1 MSPDVLKTTGWR
13 ADRGVKIVDRQ
24 GGTAVSIEP
33 IRRGL
38 APGTAGAPAGA
49 RAATLAPQVR
59 RPLSAGSAGTATDP
73 RRRPLGQM
81 CVVVTELAE
90 GDGQTLVRNLRRR
103 GSGRVILLARRAGRR
118 DLVGLLTGG
127 LRGAVATEPNAIVG
141 PAGTAPGAVPSPFAR
156 ARPDLTS
163 RELSVLRLVADGCSN
178 RAIGEEL
185 GLSALTVK
193 SHLARISRK
202 LGTGDRAAL
211 VAISIRTGLLA

>member
-1 MSPDVLKTTGWR
+1 
-13 ADRGVKIVDRQ
+13 
-24 GGTAVSIEP
+24 VSIEP
-33 IRRGL
+33 IRRGTGL
-38 APGTAGAPAGA
+38 APGVPGA
-49 RAATLAPQVR
+49 RAGAVATQAR
-59 RPLSAGSAGTATDP
+59 RPGSQGAGTGTDP

-127 LRGAVATEPNAIVG
+127 LRGAVATEPNATVG
-141 PAGTAPGAVPSPFAR
+141 QPGAAPGAVPSPFAR
-156 ARPDLTS
+156 TRPDLTS
-163 RELSVLRLVADGCSN
+163 RELSVLRLVADGFSN
-178 RAIGEEL
+178 RAIGDEL

>member
-1 MSPDVLKTTGWR
+1 MSID
-13 ADRGVKIVDRQ
+13 
-24 GGTAVSIEP
+24 P
-33 IRRGL
+33 IRRGSGL
-38 APGTAGAPAGA
+38 APGAAPGA
-49 RAATLAPQVR
+49 RAATLAPQTR
-59 RPLSAGSAGTATDP
+59 RPGATGPAGAGTGSAAADP
-73 RRRPLGQM
+73 RRRGLGQM

-127 LRGAVATEPNAIVG
+127 LRGAVATEPNATVG
-141 PAGTAPGAVPSPFAR
+141 PAGSAPGAVPSPFAR
-156 ARPDLTS
+156 TRPDLTT
-163 RELSVLRLVADGCSN
+163 RELSVLRLVADGFSN

>member
-1 MSPDVLKTTGWR
+1 MSIDPAR
-13 ADRGVKIVDRQ
+13 RG
-24 GGTAVSIEP
+24 P
-33 IRRGL
+33 GL
-38 APGTAGAPAGA
+38 APGAPSGSRTAS
-49 RAATLAPQVR
+49 AATLSPR
-59 RPLSAGSAGTATDP
+59 RPPTADPRDP
-73 RRRPLGQM
+73 RRRGLGQM

-90 GDGQTLVRNLRRR
+90 GDAQTLVRNLRRR
-103 GSGRVILLARRAGRR
+103 GSGRVILLARRSGRR
-118 DLVGLLTGG
+118 ELVTLLTGG
-127 LRGAVATEPNAIVG
+127 LRGAVASEPNATTG
-141 PAGTAPGAVPSPFAR
+141 RPAAAAPDVVPAPFAR

-211 VAISIRTGLLA
+211 VAISIRTGLLP

>member
-1 MSPDVLKTTGWR
+1 M
-13 ADRGVKIVDRQ
+13 
-24 GGTAVSIEP
+24 SIEP
-33 IRRGL
+33 IRRGAGL
-38 APGTAGAPAGA
+38 APGVPGA
-49 RAATLAPQVR
+49 RTGALATQPR
-59 RPLSAGSAGTATDP
+59 RPGTQVVTPTGTATDP

-127 LRGAVATEPNAIVG
+127 LRGAVATEPNATVG
-141 PAGTAPGAVPSPFAR
+141 QPGAAPGAVPSPFAR
-156 ARPDLTS
+156 TRPDLTS
-163 RELSVLRLVADGCSN
+163 RELSVLRLVADGFSN
-178 RAIGEEL
+178 RAIGDEL

>member
-1 MSPDVLKTTGWR
+1 
-13 ADRGVKIVDRQ
+13 
-24 GGTAVSIEP
+24 
-33 IRRGL
+33 
-38 APGTAGAPAGA
+38 
-49 RAATLAPQVR
+49 
-59 RPLSAGSAGTATDP
+59 
-73 RRRPLGQM
+73 M
-81 CVVVTELAE
+81 CVVVTELGE

-127 LRGAVATEPNAIVG
+127 LRGAVATEPNAVVG
-141 PAGTAPGAVPSPFAR
+141 QPGAVPSPFAR
-156 ARPDLTS
+156 TRPDLTS
-163 RELSVLRLVADGCSN
+163 RELSVLRLVADGFSN
-178 RAIGEEL
+178 RAIGDEL

>member
-1 MSPDVLKTTGWR
+1 M
-13 ADRGVKIVDRQ
+13 DRQ

-33 IRRGL
+33 IRRGPGL
-38 APGTAGAPAGA
+38 APGAPTGA
-49 RAATLAPQVR
+49 RAATLPQTR
-59 RPLSAGSAGTATDP
+59 RPGAPAADP
-73 RRRPLGQM
+73 RRRGLGQM
-81 CVVVTELAE
+81 CVVVTELGE

-127 LRGAVATEPNAIVG
+127 LRGAVATEPNAVVG
-141 PAGTAPGAVPSPFAR
+141 QPGAAPGAVPSPFAR
-156 ARPDLTS
+156 TRPDLTS
-163 RELSVLRLVADGCSN
+163 RELSVLRLVADGFSN
-178 RAIGEEL
+178 RAIGDEL

>member
-1 MSPDVLKTTGWR
+1 M
-13 ADRGVKIVDRQ
+13 DRR
-24 GGTAVSIEP
+24 GGAAVSFEP
-33 IRRGL
+33 IRQRTG
-38 APGTAGAPAGA
+38 APSAPAAGRTGPGAPATH
-49 RAATLAPQVR
+49 AAPSSRVAALAPQTR
-59 RPLSAGSAGTATDP
+59 RPAAPGADP
-73 RRRPLGQM
+73 RRRGLGQM

-90 GDGQTLVRNLRRR
+90 GDGQALVRNLRRR

-127 LRGAVATEPNAIVG
+127 LRGAVATDPNAVVG
-141 PAGTAPGAVPSPFAR
+141 LPGTAPGAVPSPFAR
-156 ARPDLTS
+156 SRPDLTT
-163 RELSVLRLVADGCSN
+163 RELSVLRLVADGFSN

-211 VAISIRTGLLA
+211 VAISIRTGLLS

>member
-1 MSPDVLKTTGWR
+1 M
-13 ADRGVKIVDRQ
+13 
-24 GGTAVSIEP
+24 SIEP
-33 IRRGL
+33 IRRGSGL
-38 APGTAGAPAGA
+38 ASAAQPAPGAPTALQTQPGA
-49 RAATLAPQVR
+49 RAATLAPR
-59 RPLSAGSAGTATDP
+59 RPVAAPGHPGAP
-73 RRRPLGQM
+73 RRPLGQM

-127 LRGAVATEPNAIVG
+127 LRGAVATEPNATVG
-141 PAGTAPGAVPSPFAR
+141 QPGAQPGAVPSPFAR
-156 ARPDLTS
+156 TRPDLTT
-163 RELSVLRLVADGCSN
+163 RELSVLRLVADGFSN

>member
-1 MSPDVLKTTGWR
+1 M
-13 ADRGVKIVDRQ
+13 
-24 GGTAVSIEP
+24 SIEP
-33 IRRGL
+33 IRRGPGL
-38 APGTAGAPAGA
+38 APGTQAAAAAGA
-49 RAATLAPQVR
+49 RAATLAPQGR
-59 RPLSAGSAGTATDP
+59 RPLGTAAGTGTQTDP

-127 LRGAVATEPNAIVG
+127 LRGAVATEPNATVG
-141 PAGTAPGAVPSPFAR
+141 PPGSAPGAVPSPFAR

>member
-1 MSPDVLKTTGWR
+1 
-13 ADRGVKIVDRQ
+13 
-24 GGTAVSIEP
+24 
-33 IRRGL
+33 
-38 APGTAGAPAGA
+38 
-49 RAATLAPQVR
+49 
-59 RPLSAGSAGTATDP
+59 
-73 RRRPLGQM
+73 M

-127 LRGAVATEPNAIVG
+127 LRGAVATEPNATVG
-141 PAGTAPGAVPSPFAR
+141 PAGSAPGAVPSPFAR
-156 ARPDLTS
+156 TRPDLTT
-163 RELSVLRLVADGCSN
+163 REISVLRLVADGFSN

>member
-33 IRRGL
+33 IRRGTGL
-38 APGTAGAPAGA
+38 AP
-49 RAATLAPQVR
+49 RAATLAPQAR
-59 RPLSAGSAGTATDP
+59 RPLTAGSAGAATDP

-141 PAGTAPGAVPSPFAR
+141 PPGSAPGAVPSPFTR

>member
-1 MSPDVLKTTGWR
+1 M
-13 ADRGVKIVDRQ
+13 
-24 GGTAVSIEP
+24 SIEP
-33 IRRGL
+33 IRRGTGL
-38 APGTAGAPAGA
+38 APGTPAGA
-49 RAATLAPQVR
+49 RTATTLAPRSPGLR
-59 RPLSAGSAGTATDP
+59 RPTTSAPAAPASTDP

-127 LRGAVATEPNAIVG
+127 LRGAVATEPNATVG
-141 PAGTAPGAVPSPFAR
+141 QPGAEPGAVPSPFAR
-156 ARPDLTS
+156 TRPDLTT
-163 RELSVLRLVADGCSN
+163 RELSVLRLVADGFSN
-178 RAIGEEL
+178 RSIGEEL

>member
-1 MSPDVLKTTGWR
+1 M
-13 ADRGVKIVDRQ
+13 DRQ
-24 GGTAVSIEP
+24 GGTVVSIDP
-33 IRRGL
+33 IRRGPGL
-38 APGTAGAPAGA
+38 APGAAPGA
-49 RAATLAPQVR
+49 RAATLAPQTR
-59 RPLSAGSAGTATDP
+59 RPGTSGAGAGSAGSDP
-73 RRRPLGQM
+73 RRRGLGQM

-127 LRGAVATEPNAIVG
+127 LRGAVATEPNATVG
-141 PAGTAPGAVPSPFAR
+141 PAGSAPGAVPSPFAR
-156 ARPDLTS
+156 TRPDLTT
-163 RELSVLRLVADGCSN
+163 RELSVLRLVADGFSN
-178 RAIGEEL
+178 RAIGDEL

>member
-1 MSPDVLKTTGWR
+1 MSID
-13 ADRGVKIVDRQ
+13 
-24 GGTAVSIEP
+24 P
-33 IRRGL
+33 IRRGSGL
-38 APGTAGAPAGA
+38 APGAAPGA
-49 RAATLAPQVR
+49 RAATLAPQTR
-59 RPLSAGSAGTATDP
+59 RPGATGPAGTGTGSAAADP
-73 RRRPLGQM
+73 RRRGLGQM

-127 LRGAVATEPNAIVG
+127 LRGAVATEPNATVG
-141 PAGTAPGAVPSPFAR
+141 PAGSAPGAVPSPFAR
-156 ARPDLTS
+156 TRPDLTT
-163 RELSVLRLVADGCSN
+163 RELSVLRLVADGFSN